1 MTDSVILMSPH
12 ITMTCRF
19 CTKVGFFFSDRTH
32 ISAIVEEISSEG
44 VAKDAAFSVIV
55 WKKLHLL
62 LLVLI
67 FAFNLKTQHIYGGL

>member
-19 CTKVGFFFSDRTH
+19 CTKVGFFSDRTH

>member
-1 MTDSVILMSPH
+1 MSPH
-12 ITMTCRF
+12 ITMICRF
-19 CTKVGFFFSDRTH
+19 CTKAIFFSDHTH
-32 ISAIVEEISSEG
+32 ISAIVEDIGSEG
-44 VAKDAAFSVIV
+44 VAKDAAFSVIA